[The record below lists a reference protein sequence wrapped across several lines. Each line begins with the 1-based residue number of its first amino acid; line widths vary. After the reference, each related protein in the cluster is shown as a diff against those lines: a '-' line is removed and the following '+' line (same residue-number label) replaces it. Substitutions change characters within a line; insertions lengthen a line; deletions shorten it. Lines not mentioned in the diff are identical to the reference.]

1 MERFKTIPRLHVIFQ
16 YLVDNWFGLFVGLD
30 LVWSFC
36 RIGFGLVFLLDLDL
50 VGFFVGLDLVW
61 SFCWIGFGLIFLLDW
76 IGLVFLLDWIWLVF
90 LLDWIWF
97 FLRK

>member
-36 RIGFGLVFLLDLDL
+36 WIGFGLVFLLDWSWF
-50 VGFFVGLDLVW
+50 GFFLGNKLLWFQGKDFVW
-61 SFCWIGFGLIFLLDW
+61 FGFG
-76 IGLVFLLDWIWLVF
+76 
-90 LLDWIWF
+90 
-97 FLRK
+97 